1 MSSEITKKGIEV
13 AKKAIELD
21 RSQEYE
27 QALALYKSASE
38 YLLKGMQYESSQV
51 KQIIGKK
58 CSEYLERAEKIDSML
73 KDGTTKKAVA
83 SGGEGTGEDDDDDAD
98 ASGLNPERKQLR
110 QALESA
116 VVIEKPNIAWKDVAG
131 LDSAKEALQEAVI
144 LPMRLP
150 QMFKGKREPWRGI
163 LLYGPPGTGKSYLA
177 KAVASEANNSTFIS
191 VSSSDLVSKWQGQS
205 ERLVKELFEMA
216 REKSPCIVFV
226 DEIDSL
232 CSARSDNES
241 ESSRRIKTEFLVQM
255 QGVGS
260 QNDGILVVGATNIP
274 WQLDSAIRRRFEK
287 RIYIALPDTE
297 ARCKM
302 FELHI
307 KGVRNT
313 LQPHDYNTL
322 AHKSEG
328 YSGSDICNVVREAI
342 MMPVRKVQH
351 AQAFKKCDENGY
363 PTPSGA
369 FWTPCSPSDRDP
381 TKQFMSWQD
390 MPAEAIVEPPVDM
403 RDMVQALERTKRSVD
418 PKDLGKIE
426 EFTRSFGQ
434 DI

>member
-1 MSSEITKKGIEV
+1 MSSEITKKGIDV
-13 AKKAIELD
+13 AKKAIEHD
-21 RSQEYE
+21 RNQEYE
-27 QALALYKSASE
+27 QALSLYKSASE
-38 YLLKGMQYESSQV
+38 YLLKGMQYESTQV

-58 CSEYLERAEKIDSML
+58 CSEYLERAEKIDTMM
-73 KDGTTKKAVA
+73 KNGKKPVA
-83 SGGEGTGEDDDDDAD
+83 SGGDATGEDDEDKDSDD
-98 ASGLNPERKQLR
+98 SNPERKQLR

-177 KAVASEANNSTFIS
+177 KAVASEANGSTFIS

-216 REKSPCIVFV
+216 RERSPCIVFV

-255 QGVGS
+255 QGVGH

-287 RIYIALPDTE
+287 RIYIPLPDVE
-297 ARCKM
+297 ARCAM

-313 LQPHDYNTL
+313 LSSNDYNVL
-322 AHKSEG
+322 AQKGEG

-342 MMPVRKVQH
+342 MIPVRKVQH
-351 AQAFKKCDENGY
+351 AQAFKKCDETGAPSPNGE
-363 PTPSGA
+363 
-369 FWTPCSPSDRDP
+369 FWTPCSPGDRDP
-381 TKQFMSWQD
+381 TKTLMSWQD
-390 MPAEAIVEPPVDM
+390 IPPENIVEPPVDM
-403 RDMVQALERTKRSVD
+403 RDMMSALQTTKRSVH
-418 PKDLGKIE
+418 PRDLERIE

-434 DI
+434 DV